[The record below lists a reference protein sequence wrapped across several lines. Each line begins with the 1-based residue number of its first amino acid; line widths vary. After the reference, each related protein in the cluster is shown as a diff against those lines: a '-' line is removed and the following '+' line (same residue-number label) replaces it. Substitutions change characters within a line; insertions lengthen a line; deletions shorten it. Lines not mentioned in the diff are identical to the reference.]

1 MQLSRRA
8 FCLGATALSLSAC
21 VSGGTGGSSYT
32 APQFDIVPDP
42 GFDAWVAS
50 FRPRAMGHGISA
62 GTFDAAYRGAGF
74 IPLVIDRDRN
84 QTEFTRTTEDYLA
97 ITASDERVALGRKDF
112 ATYRSVLN
120 SIQSQYGVDAQIV
133 QHKCPADG

>member
-1 MQLSRRA
+1 MSSPG
-8 FCLGATALSLSAC
+8 CCCAL
-21 VSGGTGGSSYT
+21 VSYT
-32 APQFDIVPDP
+32 HLDVYKRQ
-42 GFDAWVAS
+42 
-50 FRPRAMGHGISA
+50 GHGISA

-120 SIQSQYGVDAQIV
+120 LSLIHI
-133 QHKCPADG
+133 